1 MEKERAVITVNGAD
15 HPGIIATITNVLA
28 DMNINIEDLSQTV
41 LQDLFTMIMLIDLR
55 GADIIELQ
63 DKLDKA
69 GTKQGVRITVQ
80 HENIFKYMHR
90 V

>member
-1 MEKERAVITVNGAD
+1 MEKERAIITVNGVD

-28 DMNINIEDLSQTV
+28 DMDINIEDLSQTV
-41 LQDLFTMIMLIDLR
+41 LQDLFTMIMIVDLR

-63 DKLDKA
+63 DKLSKT
-69 GTKQGVRITVQ
+69 GVKQGVRITVQ

>member
-1 MEKERAVITVNGAD
+1 MEKERAIITVNGVD

-28 DMNINIEDLSQTV
+28 DMDINIEDLSQTV
-41 LQDLFTMIMLIDLR
+41 LQDLFTMIMIVDLK

-63 DKLDKA
+63 DKLSKTGA
-69 GTKQGVRITVQ
+69 KQGVRITVQ